1 MEMIEKMYY
10 FNEEWNAPKKYKI
23 PSVSSTS
30 MELIPPPGKGKCID
44 LDEDGVHYQIINCK

>member
-1 MEMIEKMYY
+1 MIEKMYY